1 MFPSSYSFLAD
12 SHGFQLQHIATYG
25 YFVSS
30 ASIDPPPQNINLTV
44 TASTLAHS
52 RHRVTNIRPEIQS
65 LICIRHRHLKVFVPA
80 SAIIL
85 IWAVILR
92 LIRRLKKGGVLLAL
106 ELGDPRSLDLLLE
119 KPHPVEP
126 CEQYKM
132 ASKRVKR
139 ST

>member
-25 YFVSS
+25 YFVSP

-65 LICIRHRHLKVFVPA
+65 LMY
-80 SAIIL
+80 SAPTFKSL
-85 IWAVILR
+85 CPSQCHHPHMGGYPQAHQEAQK
-92 LIRRLKKGGVLLAL
+92 RRC
-106 ELGDPRSLDLLLE
+106 PS
-119 KPHPVEP
+119 
-126 CEQYKM
+126 C
-132 ASKRVKR
+132 S
-139 ST
+139 